1 VGEATVKKIILR
13 VIRHPMFWVFLFF
26 LVLPYL
32 LPFVGGYTYLGV
44 EVLIWSIFALGYNIL
59 LGYTGLPSFGHGA
72 FFGIG
77 AFVAGIMQ
85 LRVVQGMWIPI
96 LTGVFAATFFGA
108 LVGLFLARKRG
119 IYFALL
125 TIAFSQMF
133 WFISWGW
140 DKMTGGEDGLSG
152 INRLPVGIPG
162 LFSIDLKDI
171 LNFYYFVY
179 ILFVICTILIWI
191 IVRSPFGKTL
201 QAIRYNEIRAKC
213 IGYDTPRYKWLSFTI
228 SCAFSGLAGT
238 LYVLLRN
245 AAFSDVMHWTQSGN
259 VIMMVLLGGGLANF
273 YGPILGAGVF
283 IVLRDLFSTLT
294 EHWLLIYGLLFMFVI
309 VFIPEGILSFFKKR
323 QEKEE
328 LLVPRE

>member
-1 VGEATVKKIILR
+1 MKKIIFIG
-13 VIRHPMFWVFLFF
+13 IRHPMFWVFALF
-26 LVLPYL
+26 LILPYL
-32 LPFVGGYTYLGV
+32 LPIVGGYTYLGT
-44 EVLIWSIFALGYNIL
+44 EVLIWAIFSLGYNIL

-77 AFVAGIMQ
+77 AFVFGIIQ
-85 LRVVQGMWIPI
+85 LRVIQGMWIPI
-96 LTGVFAATFFGA
+96 LMGTFAGAFFGA
-108 LVGLFLARKRG
+108 LVGLFVAKKRG

-140 DKMTGGEDGLSG
+140 DKMTGGEDGLTG
-152 INRLPVGIPG
+152 INRLPLGIPG

-179 ILFVICTILIWI
+179 FIFIVCTILIWI
-191 IVRSPFGKTL
+191 IVHSPFGRTL
-201 QAIRYNEIRAKC
+201 QAIRYNETRAKC
-213 IGYDTPRYKWLSFTI
+213 IGYNTVFYKWISFTI
-228 SCAFSGLAGT
+228 SCAFSGLAGS
-238 LYVLLRN
+238 LYALLRH

-259 VIMMVLLGGGLANF
+259 VLLMVLLGGGLINF
-273 YGPILGAGVF
+273 FGPVLGAGVF

-309 VFIPEGILSFFKKR
+309 IFIPEGILSFFKKEEGKR
-323 QEKEE
+323 E
-328 LLVPRE
+328 LLVSRK